1 MDLARRALVQL
12 PLTGVFVV
20 GAQDIRT
27 EKGKLLPMGMLLL
40 EDIVRVV
47 GDDCLRLKELS
58 KLKFS
63 FDYITRRKEMTARFI
78 NQHI

>member
-1 MDLARRALVQL
+1 MDLARKALVQL
-12 PLTGVFVV
+12 PLSGVLVV

-27 EKGKLLPMGMLLL
+27 EKGKLLPLGMLLL

-58 KLKFS
+58 EWRIPCDILFERVLTS
-63 FDYITRRKEMTARFI
+63 SSY
-78 NQHI
+78 

>member
-1 MDLARRALVQL
+1 MDLARKALVQL
-12 PLTGVFVV
+12 PLSGVLVV

-27 EKGKLLPMGMLLL
+27 EKGKLLPLGMLLL

-58 KLKFS
+58 RCQFS
-63 FDYITRRKEMTARFI
+63 YIIRASPSSSI
-78 NQHI
+78 H